1 MEQKESQREVTKA
14 LWKLCFQDNEA
25 FTDLYFRM
33 RYKDEINMAIYE
45 NNQMVSA
52 LQMIPYPMTFCNEII
67 STSYISGACTHP
79 HYRNH
84 GAMGQLLADTFIRM
98 YDNGILLSTLIPA
111 EEWLFSYYGRYG
123 YTPAFDYSIEKIDT
137 TELMPSS
144 QYEIAEYTPYQLDVH
159 AYLMRKL
166 MERPCCIQ
174 HTMDDFEVILE
185 DLKLSGGKLLIA
197 RKQMEIVGMAFCI
210 LEESAIHIPE
220 LLYEDTEIRNSLLKE
235 ASRQMSTSFVE
246 YIKPAK
252 GESDQKLGMARIIN
266 VEQMLQLYA
275 KEHNEIH
282 LALEISDEIINENQ
296 GYYLLKYGVCER
308 SFEPIKESIPLS
320 IGELTRILLGY
331 HTDLLPDPL
340 RSFTLQKPYMSLM
353 LN

>member
-1 MEQKESQREVTKA
+1 
-14 LWKLCFQDNEA
+14 
-25 FTDLYFRM
+25 
-33 RYKDEINMAIYE
+33 
-45 NNQMVSA
+45 MV
-52 LQMIPYPMTFCNEII
+52 I
-67 STSYISGACTHP
+67 
-79 HYRNH
+79 
-84 GAMGQLLADTFIRM
+84 QLLWQIWIYTSFR
-98 YDNGILLSTLIPA
+98 
-111 EEWLFSYYGRYG
+111 LFNK
-123 YTPAFDYSIEKIDT
+123 KIDT

-296 GYYLLKYGVCER
+296 GYYLLKYVFANGHLNQLKKHSTFYRRTNPNIVRLPYR
-308 SFEPIKESIPLS
+308 SITRSAPFFYFTKTIYESDAKLIFFREDTFQLF
-320 IGELTRILLGY
+320 GGQT
-331 HTDLLPDPL
+331 
-340 RSFTLQKPYMSLM
+340 
-353 LN
+353 

>member
-1 MEQKESQREVTKA
+1 
-14 LWKLCFQDNEA
+14 
-25 FTDLYFRM
+25 
-33 RYKDEINMAIYE
+33 
-45 NNQMVSA
+45 
-52 LQMIPYPMTFCNEII
+52 
-67 STSYISGACTHP
+67 
-79 HYRNH
+79 
-84 GAMGQLLADTFIRM
+84 
-98 YDNGILLSTLIPA
+98 
-111 EEWLFSYYGRYG
+111 
-123 YTPAFDYSIEKIDT
+123 
-137 TELMPSS
+137 
-144 QYEIAEYTPYQLDVH
+144 
-159 AYLMRKL
+159 MRKL

-197 RKQMEIVGMAFCI
+197 RKQMEIVGMVFCI

-331 HTDLLPDPL
+331 HTDLLPDPI
-340 RSFTLQKPYMSLM
+340 RSFPLQKPYMSLM